1 MTEQTNGSTEG
12 GRTEVE
18 RRRAA
23 VEAAVAAIQDGEAFE
38 ANFRIVFESYYR
50 PLQRFF
56 AKKGFAA
63 EDAQDL
69 TQETLLG
76 IYRGVRRFRHEAR
89 FETWLYRVATTTYLK
104 RLRSGSTAKR
114 SGIETSYDEGAVEAP
129 TIAAP
134 ERQLDTVLDEEKR
147 EAMREA
153 IEELP
158 EKMRKCLTLRVYQ
171 DLSYREI
178 AVVMKLKVNTVKAHL
193 FQAREKLRGK
203 LGAFSVEVSELE
215 VSEP

>member
-1 MTEQTNGSTEG
+1 MTEQTNGPAPG
-12 GRTEVE
+12 GRDEGE
-18 RRRAA
+18 RRRA
-23 VEAAVAAIQDGEAFE
+23 VIEAAVSALQDGRDFE
-38 ANFRIVFESYYR
+38 ANFKIVFEVFYR

-56 AKKGFAA
+56 TKKGFLA
-63 EDAQDL
+63 EEAQDL

-104 RLRSGSTAKR
+104 RLRSGSAAKR
-114 SGIETSYDEGAVEAP
+114 SGVETPYDEVAIDTPSV
-129 TIAAP
+129 AAP
-134 ERQLDTVLDEEKR
+134 EGQLDGVLDEEKR
-147 EAMREA
+147 RAMREA

-178 AVVMKLKVNTVKAHL
+178 AVVMKLKINTVKAHL

-203 LGAFSVEVSELE
+203 LEAYSLEASE
-215 VSEP
+215 S